1 MSNPEYSIIVP
12 VYKVEP
18 YLRQCVDSVLCQTFV
33 DFELILVDDGSPDQC
48 PAICDEYAEKDGRV
62 HVIHKQNGGQSDAR
76 NTGVEAA
83 KGEYLIF
90 LDSDDWWEDEHFLR
104 GIEDIKSN
112 CDVIYFAFRYIYRN
126 RTRID
131 PVSQRLSDCYENG
144 VDFLTDALR
153 KDPMFMW
160 FPWLCA
166 IKTELW
172 NSNGL
177 HFPIGHIYEDIPTMY
192 KAILAAKSGVAV
204 AKKSVNNYRCER
216 QGSAVMTVS
225 LKTAID
231 HADMSALAAHDVES
245 RTDLPK
251 ELRER
256 LLNNFASGYL
266 WILTDGIRLGIEDR
280 KKLFSRLK
288 QDRELIAYIKTGK
301 RNRMLA
307 LMVKAFGFEV
317 PMRLIQ
323 VRRWAIQRCAVW

>member
-18 YLRQCVDSVLCQTFV
+18 YLRQCVDSVLCQTFE

-48 PAICDEYAEKDGRV
+48 PAICDEYAAKDGRV
-62 HVIHKQNGGQSDAR
+62 CVIHKQNGGLSDAR

-90 LDSDDWWEDEHFLR
+90 LDSDDWWEDKSFLR
-104 GIEDIKSN
+104 RIEEVKQECDI
-112 CDVIYFAFRYIYRN
+112 IYFGFRYNYQN
-126 RTRID
+126 RIRID
-131 PVSQRLSDCYENG
+131 QMAQRLNNYYETG
-144 VDFLTDALR
+144 IDFLTDALG

-160 FPWLCA
+160 FSWLYA
-166 IKTELW
+166 IKSDLW
-172 NSNGL
+172 RNNGL
-177 HFPIGHIYEDIPTMY
+177 RFPVGRRYEDIPTMY
-192 KAILAAKSGVAV
+192 RMLLVANDGVAI
-204 AKKSVNNYRCER
+204 AKKSTYNYRCER
-216 QGSAVMTVS
+216 PGSGVMTVS
-225 LKTAID
+225 LKTATD
-231 HADMSALAAHDVES
+231 HADMSALAAHDAES

-266 WILTDGIRLGIEDR
+266 WILSDGIRLGAEDR

-288 QDRELIAYIKTGK
+288 KEKELIAYIKIGK

-307 LMVKAFGFEV
+307 LMVKVFGFEIS
-317 PMRLIQ
+317 MRLIQ
-323 VRRWAIQRCAVW
+323 FRRWAIQRCAVR